1 MLFIYFK
8 RSCPITAPVCLLS
21 CVSKNMVGVIFK
33 HVYNYFASNYNLF
46 YRYQAG
52 FLPSHSTVYQLLET
66 QIKGNRSMFIV
77 IIQNRLTR
85 VFHKVFELQTY
96 DVSRDLLRYSCNR
109 SQKVMYKEILR
120 EFFET
125 SSIIRIIT
133 ILFILKCLH
142 YISIEFPEIRL
153 VITQKGV

>member
-1 MLFIYFK
+1 
-8 RSCPITAPVCLLS
+8 
-21 CVSKNMVGVIFK
+21 MVGVIFK

-52 FLPSHSTVYQLLET
+52 FLPSHSTVYQLLVT
-66 QIKGNRSMFIV
+66 DKRKSCSMFFV
-77 IIQNRLTR
+77 IIQKRLTR

-96 DVSRDLLRYSCNR
+96 DVSMDLLRYSCNR

-120 EFFET
+120 EIYET

-133 ILFILKCLH
+133 ILFIFKCLH
-142 YISIEFPEIRL
+142 YISIDFPEIRL

>member
-1 MLFIYFK
+1 
-8 RSCPITAPVCLLS
+8 
-21 CVSKNMVGVIFK
+21 
-33 HVYNYFASNYNLF
+33 
-46 YRYQAG
+46 
-52 FLPSHSTVYQLLET
+52 
-66 QIKGNRSMFIV
+66 MFFV

-133 ILFILKCLH
+133 ILFIFKCLH